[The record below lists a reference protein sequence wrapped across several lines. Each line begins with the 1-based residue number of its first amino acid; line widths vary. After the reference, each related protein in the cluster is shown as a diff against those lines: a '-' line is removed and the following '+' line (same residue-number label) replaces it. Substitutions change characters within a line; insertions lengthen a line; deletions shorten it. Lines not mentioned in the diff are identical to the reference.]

1 MLAALTPLESCESVA
16 FMFFFVAAK
25 GNSDEQLPY
34 FYAVMGFVVCTLMAM
49 AFTLRQLYYS
59 VS

>member
-1 MLAALTPLESCESVA
+1 
-16 FMFFFVAAK
+16 MFFFVAAK

-49 AFTLRQLYYS
+49 AFTLRQL
-59 VS
+59 

>member
-1 MLAALTPLESCESVA
+1 MSDYPIFMRSYA
-16 FMFFFVAAK
+16 FTF
-25 GNSDEQLPY
+25 
-34 FYAVMGFVVCTLMAM
+34 MGFVVCTLMAM